1 MEITGCTLLELHWHL
16 AYIQSMQPGEEA
28 GVDPLDWYRDHV
40 DEAYGDDIEAD
51 RDNVTVMMILVTNE
65 QLCDQSLGIW
75 SSTSLNQHPLLWSL
89 LYTEQSR
96 CILHTWKCTL
106 HNTPMKISATLH
118 NAWYPAQCTAHHLA
132 FVCVQHVAQAHWPG
146 IFRRMN
152 TLDV

>member
-106 HNTPMKISATLH
+106 HNTQWKSAPL
-118 NAWYPAQCTAHHLA
+118 CTI
-132 FVCVQHVAQAHWPG
+132 PG
-146 IFRRMN
+146 ILHSAQHTILPLCVSNMLHKHTGQAYSEEW
-152 TLDV
+152 TL